1 VAPGTQAAKRVV
13 PAATAAI
20 NVTPDGKELWRERRG
35 GNWMMDL
42 STTYLGLALPHP
54 LMPGASPM
62 VDDLDLVKRLE
73 DAGAA
78 AIVMHSLFEE
88 QIAREDLGME
98 EASAELLSASPQ
110 PEDFALAPDRYL
122 EQVQR
127 IKTMIRVPLIASING
142 TKRGGWLRYAR
153 QIQEAGAD
161 ALELNFYHVPTD
173 PRESGAETER
183 RLLDLVRH
191 VKWSVTIPVAVKLSP
206 FYSSLPHLARELDAL
221 RVDGLVLFNRF
232 FQPDIDPEMLLAVP
246 RVPPSSSDELLLRV
260 RWLAILHGR
269 VEASLAIT
277 GGVHTGMDA
286 LKAIMAGAQAV
297 QVVTALLNHG
307 PQHLIRMRRDLE
319 HWLEEHEYESLRRV
333 QGSVS
338 LLRSADPEVVE
349 RGNYLKILQTWY
361 PRSIPSRS
369 TRS

>member
-1 VAPGTQAAKRVV
+1 
-13 PAATAAI
+13 
-20 NVTPDGKELWRERRG
+20 
-35 GNWMMDL
+35 MMDL
-42 STTYLGLALPHP
+42 STTYLGFTLPHP

-62 VDDLDLVKRLE
+62 VDDLDTVRRLE

-88 QIAREDLGME
+88 QITRDDLEVE
-98 EASAELLSASPQ
+98 EASAQSSAFLPG

-122 EQVQR
+122 EHVRR
-127 IKTMIRVPLIASING
+127 IKTAVHVPLIASING
-142 TKRGGWLRYAR
+142 TKRGSWLRYAR

-173 PRESGAETER
+173 PRVSGAETER
-183 RLLDLVRH
+183 RLLDLVRQ

-206 FYSSLPHLARELDAL
+206 FYSSLPCLARELDAL
-221 RVDGLVLFNRF
+221 GADGLVLFNRF

-246 RVPPSSSDELLLRV
+246 RLHPSSSDELLLRV
-260 RWLAILHGR
+260 RWLAILYGR

-277 GGVHTGMDA
+277 GGVNTGMDA

-307 PQHLIRMRRDLE
+307 PQLLLRMRREVE
-319 HWLEEHEYESLRRV
+319 HWLEEHEYESLRQA

-338 LLRSADPEVVE
+338 LLRSADPELVE
-349 RGNYLKILQTWY
+349 RGNYLKILQTWH
-361 PRSIPSRS
+361 PRSAPPGGGR
-369 TRS
+369 